1 MIPHSRPFLDDE
13 DTRAVLEVLRSGQ
26 LVQGAAVAAFEE
38 AFCREMDLHGTVE
51 TGSEEFASRSHG
63 VAVSSGT
70 AALHL
75 TLLALGLKRGDEVI
89 IPSYVCTALWHA
101 VRYTGATPVLAD
113 IEGDTFNLSA
123 LDVLPRLTKNT
134 KAVILPHMFGQAAD
148 LDDLVKLGIP
158 IIEDCA
164 QSLGSYYRGQPTGT
178 FGTAAIFS
186 FYATKVI
193 AAGEGGMVVSRDGNL
208 IDRIRD
214 MRDYDEKDTL
224 SLRFNYKLTDMQA
237 ALGMSQLKKL
247 PAFIARR
254 QDIARRYDRVL
265 REAGLTPPVKKPDRD
280 HSYFRY
286 VFLLDSVDR
295 FFEDIGR
302 QGVVCR
308 RPVFRPLHDYR
319 GLTGFEVTKRVWRR
333 AVSVPIYP
341 GLTDE
346 EIESMV
352 SLLPIAL
359 DRHLHND
366 KYNRDR

>member
-13 DTRAVLEVLRSGQ
+13 DHRGVLDVLRSGQ
-26 LVQGAAVAAFEE
+26 LVQGEKVAAFEE
-38 AFCREMDLHGTVE
+38 AFCRELDLPG
-51 TGSEEFASRSHG
+51 A

-75 TLLALGLKRGDEVI
+75 ALLALGVGAGDEVI
-89 IPSYVCTALWHA
+89 LPSYVCTALWHA

-113 IEGDTFNLSA
+113 IEADAFNLSA
-123 LDVLPRLTKNT
+123 LDVMPRLTKKT
-134 KAVILPHMFGQAAD
+134 RAVIVPHMFGQSAD
-148 LDDLVKLGIP
+148 IDQLLNLGIP
-158 IIEDCA
+158 VIEDCA
-164 QSLGSYYRGQPTGT
+164 QSLGSHYRGQPTGT
-178 FGTAAIFS
+178 FGVAAIFS

-193 AAGEGGMVVSRDGNL
+193 AAGEGGMVLSRDRNL

-224 SLRFNYKLTDMQA
+224 ATRFNYKLTDIQA

-247 PAFIARR
+247 PVFIARR

-265 REAGLTPPVKKPDRD
+265 REAGLPPPVNKPDRD

-286 VFLLDSVDR
+286 VFLLDSMEC
-295 FFEDIGR
+295 FFNDMDR
-302 QGVVCR
+302 QGVICR
-308 RPVFRPLHDYR
+308 RPVFRPLHDY
-319 GLTGFEVTKRVWRR
+319 LEQTGFEVTNRVWRY

-346 EIESMV
+346 EIETVASHMMN
-352 SLLPIAL
+352 LLS
-359 DRHLHND
+359 NG
-366 KYNRDR
+366 

>member
-1 MIPHSRPFLDDE
+1 MIPHSRPFLQDE
-13 DTRAVLEVLRSGQ
+13 DYRSVLDVLRSGQ
-26 LVQGAAVAAFEE
+26 LVQGERVAAFEA
-38 AFCREMDLHGTVE
+38 AFCRELDLPGAT
-51 TGSEEFASRSHG
+51 SASSQEVAVSSSA

-75 TLLALGLKRGDEVI
+75 TLLALEAGPGDEVI

-123 LDVLPRLTKNT
+123 LDVLPRLTKKT
-134 KAVILPHMFGQAAD
+134 RAIILPHMFGQAAD
-148 LDDLVKLGIP
+148 LDELLKLGIP

-164 QSLGSYYRGQPTGT
+164 QSLGSRYQGRPTGT
-178 FGTAAIFS
+178 FGVASIFS

-214 MRDYDEKDTL
+214 MRDYDEKD
-224 SLRFNYKLTDMQA
+224 SLATRFNYKMTDLQA

-247 PAFIARR
+247 PVFIARR
-254 QDIARRYDRVL
+254 QDISRHYDRVV
-265 REAGLTPPVKKPDRD
+265 REAGLPPPVKKTDRD

-286 VFLLDSVDR
+286 VFLLDSTDR
-295 FFEDIGR
+295 FLEDMGR
-302 QGVVCR
+302 AGVVCR
-308 RPVFRPLHDYR
+308 RPVFRPLHDYL
-319 GLTGFEVTKRVWRR
+319 GLTGFEGTNRIWRN

-346 EIESMV
+346 EVETVCSNMIK
-352 SLLPIAL
+352 LLP
-359 DRHLHND
+359 
-366 KYNRDR
+366 KV

>member
-13 DTRAVLEVLRSGQ
+13 DHRGVLDVLRSGQ
-26 LVQGAAVAAFEE
+26 LVQGEKVAAFEE
-38 AFCREMDLHGTVE
+38 AFCRELDLPG
-51 TGSEEFASRSHG
+51 A

-75 TLLALGLKRGDEVI
+75 ALLALGVGAGDEVI
-89 IPSYVCTALWHA
+89 LPSYVCTALWHA

-113 IEGDTFNLSA
+113 IEADAFNLSA
-123 LDVLPRLTKNT
+123 LDVMPRLTKKT
-134 KAVILPHMFGQAAD
+134 RAVIVPHMFGQSAD
-148 LDDLVKLGIP
+148 IDQLLNLGIP
-158 IIEDCA
+158 VIEDCA
-164 QSLGSYYRGQPTGT
+164 QSLGSHYRGQPTGT
-178 FGTAAIFS
+178 FGVAAIFS

-193 AAGEGGMVVSRDGNL
+193 AAGEGGMVVSRDRNL

-224 SLRFNYKLTDMQA
+224 ATRFNYKLTDLQA

-247 PAFIARR
+247 PVFIARR

-265 REAGLTPPVKKPDRD
+265 REAGLPPPINKPDRD

-286 VFLLDSVDR
+286 VFLLDSMECFLNDM
-295 FFEDIGR
+295 GR
-302 QGVVCR
+302 QGVICR
-308 RPVFRPLHDYR
+308 RPVFRPLHDY
-319 GLTGFEVTKRVWRR
+319 LEQTGFEVTNRVWRY

-346 EIESMV
+346 EIETV
-352 SLLPIAL
+352 ASLLS
-359 DRHLHND
+359 NT
-366 KYNRDR
+366 RDRLIHAGKS

>member
-13 DTRAVLEVLRSGQ
+13 DHRGVLDVLRSGQ
-26 LVQGAAVAAFEE
+26 LVQGEKVAAFEE
-38 AFCREMDLHGTVE
+38 AFCRELDLPG
-51 TGSEEFASRSHG
+51 A

-75 TLLALGLKRGDEVI
+75 ALLALGVGAGDEVI
-89 IPSYVCTALWHA
+89 LPSYVCTALWHA

-113 IEGDTFNLSA
+113 IEADAFNLSA
-123 LDVLPRLTKNT
+123 LDVMPRLTKKT
-134 KAVILPHMFGQAAD
+134 RAVIVPHMFGQSAD
-148 LDDLVKLGIP
+148 IDQLLNLGIP
-158 IIEDCA
+158 VIEDCA
-164 QSLGSYYRGQPTGT
+164 QSLGSHYRGQPTGT
-178 FGTAAIFS
+178 FGVAAIFS

-193 AAGEGGMVVSRDGNL
+193 AAGEGGMVVSRDRNL

-224 SLRFNYKLTDMQA
+224 ATRFNYKLTDLQA

-247 PAFIARR
+247 PVFIARR

-265 REAGLTPPVKKPDRD
+265 REAGLPPPVNKPDRD

-286 VFLLDSVDR
+286 VFLLDSMECFLNDM
-295 FFEDIGR
+295 GR
-302 QGVVCR
+302 QGVICR
-308 RPVFRPLHDYR
+308 RPVFRPLHDY
-319 GLTGFEVTKRVWRR
+319 LEQTGFEVTNRVWRR

-346 EIESMV
+346 EIETV
-352 SLLPIAL
+352 ASLLS
-359 DRHLHND
+359 NT
-366 KYNRDR
+366 RDRLIHAGKS

>member
-13 DTRAVLEVLRSGQ
+13 DHRGVLDVLRSGQ
-26 LVQGAAVAAFEE
+26 LVQGEKVAAFEE
-38 AFCREMDLHGTVE
+38 AFCRELDLPG
-51 TGSEEFASRSHG
+51 A

-75 TLLALGLKRGDEVI
+75 ALLALGVGAGDEVI
-89 IPSYVCTALWHA
+89 LPSYVCTALWHA

-113 IEGDTFNLSA
+113 IEADAFNLSA
-123 LDVLPRLTKNT
+123 LDVMPRLTKKT
-134 KAVILPHMFGQAAD
+134 RAVIVPHMFGQSAD
-148 LDDLVKLGIP
+148 IDQLLNLGIP
-158 IIEDCA
+158 VIEDCA
-164 QSLGSYYRGQPTGT
+164 QSLGSHYRGQPTGT
-178 FGTAAIFS
+178 FGVAAIFS

-193 AAGEGGMVVSRDGNL
+193 AAGEGGMVVSRDRNL

-224 SLRFNYKLTDMQA
+224 ATRFNYKLTDLQA

-247 PAFIARR
+247 PVFIARR

-265 REAGLTPPVKKPDRD
+265 REAGLPPPVNKPDRD

-286 VFLLDSVDR
+286 VFLLDSMECFLNDM
-295 FFEDIGR
+295 GR
-302 QGVVCR
+302 QGVICR
-308 RPVFRPLHDYR
+308 RPVFRPLHDY
-319 GLTGFEVTKRVWRR
+319 LEQTGFEVTNRVWRY

-346 EIESMV
+346 EIETV
-352 SLLPIAL
+352 ASLLS
-359 DRHLHND
+359 NT
-366 KYNRDR
+366 RDRLIHAGKS